1 MAGCTPIAQ
10 RLVPDGRHSNRHPR
24 KSSLSLSLLS
34 SLRSLLLHLLPSPF
48 HNFPGEFVE
57 IGSRGW
63 KGHKEEETKCDE
75 LREGPKARKERDS
88 PGVRK
93 EDERNREKERG
104 NGESDG
110 MRNPPR
116 QHPSRS
122 LNN

>member
-1 MAGCTPIAQ
+1 MVAIATGTPENP
-10 RLVPDGRHSNRHPR
+10 L
-24 KSSLSLSLLS
+24 SLSPSLLS

-48 HNFPGEFVE
+48 HKFPGEFVE

-75 LREGPKARKERDS
+75 LREGPKIRKGEDSSGVKKEGRKE
-88 PGVRK
+88 PQ
-93 EDERNREKERG
+93 EKKNE
-104 NGESDG
+104 ESDG
-110 MRNPPR
+110 MRNLPY